1 MAENRLVAGE
11 HRIGTTV
18 HLPSE
23 PGYEQRVGSWNQLV
37 RHAPALVVAA
47 RDATDVESVVR
58 MAGALGERIRVQ
70 ATGHGALTAAT
81 AGVLIDT
88 SALNQVN
95 IDAAA
100 GTAVLGAGA
109 RWRDVVEAAA
119 PYGLA
124 PLSGSTSGLGAVGF
138 CLGGGKGWLVR
149 RFGLAADSVEVVDIV
164 TADGQLRRVDR
175 DTEPDL
181 FWAVCGGGPNFGV
194 VTALTI
200 RLVPAAEVYA
210 GGLYWPVEQARPVLS
225 AFRELTRRVPA
236 EVTAQCDVLHLP
248 PDPMIPEPMRGNS
261 FVRVALC
268 SVGDPDET
276 DRLLAPLRA
285 IPGLLVDE
293 VRTMSYR
300 EIDSVAMD
308 PVEPMPVEVW
318 TGMLTELSDE
328 VLEELL
334 HRAPRDGAAYLVL
347 QVQHI
352 GGGQRPSEDRAG
364 LAHWTGE
371 FLVHLVAVTP
381 VPEARAAALRAGDE
395 LGAALAGH
403 LTGYVPLNFFS
414 ARDRI
419 ETAFLP
425 SHLDR
430 LREVKDRYDPL
441 NVFGGDR
448 ALVER
453 PLDALGKGEPR

>member
-1 MAENRLVAGE
+1 
-11 HRIGTTV
+11 
-18 HLPSE
+18 
-23 PGYEQRVGSWNQLV
+23 
-37 RHAPALVVAA
+37 
-47 RDATDVESVVR
+47 
-58 MAGALGERIRVQ
+58 
-70 ATGHGALTAAT
+70 
-81 AGVLIDT
+81 
-88 SALNQVN
+88 LNQVS

-100 GTAVLGAGA
+100 GTAVTGAGA

-119 PYGLA
+119 PHGHA

-210 GGLYWPVEQARPVLS
+210 GGLYWPVGQARPVLS

-285 IPGLLVDE
+285 IPGRWSTRCGRCPTGRSTRWRWTRWNRCRWRCGPGCSPSS
-293 VRTMSYR
+293 RTRCSWSSCTGRPGTAPPSWSCRCNTSAAASARARTAPGWPTGPVSSWCTARSRTVPARPFRRHGGAQDRR
-300 EIDSVAMD
+300 EPD
-308 PVEPMPVEVW
+308 PGV
-318 TGMLTELSDE
+318 TA
-328 VLEELL
+328 
-334 HRAPRDGAAYLVL
+334 APR
-347 QVQHI
+347 
-352 GGGQRPSEDRAG
+352 
-364 LAHWTGE
+364 
-371 FLVHLVAVTP
+371 
-381 VPEARAAALRAGDE
+381 
-395 LGAALAGH
+395 
-403 LTGYVPLNFFS
+403 
-414 ARDRI
+414 
-419 ETAFLP
+419 
-425 SHLDR
+425 
-430 LREVKDRYDPL
+430 
-441 NVFGGDR
+441 
-448 ALVER
+448 
-453 PLDALGKGEPR
+453 